1 MIKIY
6 QMKIKMVKQNNMDKN
21 LQRINNKTNKMLK
34 FEFVREMI
42 HLNIQINIHKIKNN
56 LDIISKILIM

>member
-1 MIKIY
+1 
-6 QMKIKMVKQNNMDKN
+6 MKIKMVKQNNIDKN

-34 FEFVREMI
+34 FEFVIEMI

-56 LDIISKILIM
+56 LDIIRMIKIM

>member
-6 QMKIKMVKQNNMDKN
+6 QMKIKMVKQNNIDKN

-34 FEFVREMI
+34 FEFVIEMI

-56 LDIISKILIM
+56 LDIIRMIQIM

>member
-1 MIKIY
+1 MDSTRNK
-6 QMKIKMVKQNNMDKN
+6 DKN

-34 FEFVREMI
+34 FEFVIEMI

-56 LDIISKILIM
+56 LDIIRMIKIM

>member
-6 QMKIKMVKQNNMDKN
+6 QMKIKMVKQNNIDKN

-34 FEFVREMI
+34 FEFVIEMI

-56 LDIISKILIM
+56 LDIIRMIKIM